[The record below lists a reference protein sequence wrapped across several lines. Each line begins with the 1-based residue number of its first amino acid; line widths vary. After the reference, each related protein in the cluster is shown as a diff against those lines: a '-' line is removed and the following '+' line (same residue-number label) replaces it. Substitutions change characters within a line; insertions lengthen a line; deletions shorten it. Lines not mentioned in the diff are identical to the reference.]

1 MANKKNKTTQEEE
14 KVEEQVEEKEHVE
27 VKQPE
32 EKVEVKKEDNKRV
45 FLLYP
50 NISGAII
57 FYKEKQRKIINE
69 TPYYTINE
77 DQLKDMYNDDRN
89 KIAFASKSVIVIEIT
104 NTKNI

>member
-1 MANKKNKTTQEEE
+1 MANKKNKTTQPEE
-14 KVEEQVEEKEHVE
+14 KVEEQVE
-27 VKQPE
+27 VKQ
-32 EKVEVKKEDNKRV
+32 VEVKKEDNKRV

-77 DQLKDMYNDDRN
+77 DQLKDIYSDARN

>member
-1 MANKKNKTTQEEE
+1 MANKKNKTIQQEE
-14 KVEEQVEEKEHVE
+14 KVEEQVEA
-27 VKQPE
+27 KQEE

-57 FYKEKQRKIINE
+57 FYKEKQRKFINE

>member
-1 MANKKNKTTQEEE
+1 MANKKNKTTQPEE
-14 KVEEQVEEKEHVE
+14 KVEEQVEAKQEEEKIE

-32 EKVEVKKEDNKRV
+32 EKVEENKRV

-77 DQLKDMYNDDRN
+77 DQLKDIYNDARN

>member
-1 MANKKNKTTQEEE
+1 MANKKNKTTQPEE
-14 KVEEQVEEKEHVE
+14 KVEAQVEEKEQVE
-27 VKQPE
+27 VKQQE

-57 FYKEKQRKIINE
+57 FCKEKQRKIINE
-69 TPYYTINE
+69 PPYYTINE
-77 DQLKDMYNDDRN
+77 DQLKDIYNDTRN
-89 KIAFASKSVIVIEIT
+89 KIAFASNSVRAIEIT